1 MTFKEKLIQL
11 RKQSGFTQEQLADRL
26 GVSRQAISRWELGES
41 TPDLTNLRNISELFH
56 VSSDYLIHD
65 DYLSEDDIPF
75 IRDKTNEII
84 GVKNK
89 YKKYHLVSAVCFFIA
104 TICICMAIIN
114 TQGTAQQIFV
124 IWFTLSSATAVSQLY
139 LYLKK

>member
-56 VSSDYLIHD
+56 VSSDYLILH
-65 DYLSEDDIPF
+65 YL
-75 IRDKTNEII
+75 
-84 GVKNK
+84 
-89 YKKYHLVSAVCFFIA
+89 HL
-104 TICICMAIIN
+104 
-114 TQGTAQQIFV
+114 
-124 IWFTLSSATAVSQLY
+124 LHL
-139 LYLKK
+139 